1 MAFASGAEGFMKYG
15 LYYQISEDT
24 KKAVSVEMPEDIND
38 KNEMTEFLNNVEML
52 TIPATVTDDA
62 SGKTYHVISVG
73 NGVLIGLPNITTLTL
88 SEGIETIDGIGGC
101 PELSYIEFPETLT
114 AIYGMFTFSETPKL
128 KTIKLP
134 DSLEIV
140 DNFFMM
146 NTNLTEI
153 VLPQNL
159 KMLPN
164 YSLSDN
170 PDLETVTFQGTEDI
184 LSFTLCNLPKLKKII
199 YSKALENIEG
209 ASICHAPALEEVWFN
224 GNGSAK
230 QVHIAFQCFECGA
243 KRIYCNYTT
252 PPEVG
257 KPYLPESSAKFFRG
271 EEWWPEIDLYVPR
284 GYKEVYAEA
293 QYWGRMNIHEMNFQN
308 DIQTTETDTPGI
320 TVAPGGIIVNR
331 ALPSEIKVYNIDGKL
346 YTRQTLAPQEHLP
359 LPAGIYIVHNNGNA
373 HKVVVK

>member
-1 MAFASGAEGFMKYG
+1 MAFASGAEGFMKDG
-15 LYYQISEDT
+15 LYYQISEDSEGT
-24 KKAVSVEMPEDIND
+24 VSVEMPEDIND
-38 KNEMTEFLNNVEML
+38 KNEMAEFLNRVEML

-62 SGKTYHVISVG
+62 SGKTYRVISVG
-73 NGVLIGLPNITTLTL
+73 DGVLTGLPNITTLII
-88 SEGIETIDGIGGC
+88 SEGIETINGIGAC
-101 PELSYIEFPETLT
+101 PELSSIEFPETLT

-199 YSKALENIEG
+199 YSKALEKIEG

-308 DIQTTETDTPGI
+308 DIQSVEAESPTI
-320 TVAPGGIIVNR
+320 KAVPGGITASGDMVCQV
-331 ALPSEIKVYNIDGKL
+331 EIYTMDGKL
-346 YTRQTLAPQEHLP
+346 YTRQNLASKELLSLP
-359 LPAGIYIVHNNGNA
+359 TGMYIVHAHGNA
-373 HKVVVK
+373 YKVVVK

>member
-1 MAFASGAEGFMKYG
+1 MAFAGCAEGFMKDG
-15 LYYQISEDT
+15 LYYQISEDSEGT
-24 KKAVSVEMPEDIND
+24 VSVEMPEDIND
-38 KNEMTEFLNNVEML
+38 KNEMAEFLNRVETL

-62 SGKTYHVISVG
+62 SGKTYRVISVG
-73 NGVLIGLPNITTLTL
+73 DGVLKGLPNITTLII
-88 SEGIETIDGIGGC
+88 SEGIETINGIGAC

-140 DNFFMM
+140 DGFFMM
-146 NTNLTEI
+146 NTSLTEI
-153 VLPQNL
+153 IIPQNL

-164 YSLSDN
+164 YGLSDN
-170 PDLETVTFQGTEDI
+170 PDLETVTFQGTEEI
-184 LSFTLCNLPKLKKII
+184 LSFALCNLPKLKKII
-199 YSKALENIEG
+199 YSKTLEKIEG

-230 QVHIAFQCFECGA
+230 QIHIAFQCFECGA

-257 KPYLPESSAKFFRG
+257 KPYLPESSAKFFSG
-271 EEWWPEIDLYVPR
+271 EEWWPEIDLYVPH

-308 DIQTTETDTPGI
+308 DIQYAETDTPSI
-320 TVAPGGIIVNR
+320 TAVPGGIM
-331 ALPSEIKVYNIDGKL
+331 ATGDASSEIEVYTIDGKL

-359 LPAGIYIVHNNGNA
+359 LPAGIYIVHTDGNA